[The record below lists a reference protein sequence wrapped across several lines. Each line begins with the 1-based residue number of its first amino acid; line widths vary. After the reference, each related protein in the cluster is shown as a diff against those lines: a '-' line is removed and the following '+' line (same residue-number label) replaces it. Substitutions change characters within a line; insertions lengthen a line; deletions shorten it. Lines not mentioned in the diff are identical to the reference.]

1 MAYTR
6 RKRLILSSSFG
17 RRGRELVNQVIEI
30 LFPIDGDIWT
40 PSIVETIKPLSIP
53 AFRTFVILPEALVLM
68 AQGDCR
74 IVNRRNALDALDDS
88 HDYGKLRF
96 DDDLS
101 LEESFFALSTAHLH
115 EICGTN
121 PLQENI
127 KDVRIYSHA
136 LARPLLKITRL
147 FLGCLRRTN
156 LQANSQMSCPSAH
169 SCC

>member
-1 MAYTR
+1 M
-6 RKRLILSSSFG
+6 LSSSFG

-30 LFPIDGDIWT
+30 LFPTDNDIWT
-40 PSIVETIKPLSIP
+40 PSIVEAIKPLSIP

-68 AQGDCR
+68 AQEDCR

-96 DDDLS
+96 DDDSS

-115 EICGTN
+115 EIRGTN

-127 KDVRIYSHA
+127 KDVCTHSHA
-136 LARPLLKITRL
+136 RHLHHHYSRL
-147 FLGCLRRTN
+147 PAC
-156 LQANSQMSCPSAH
+156 S
-169 SCC
+169 